1 MNAVMPNALRSRP
14 ARWRPCRGVAFGL
27 VALCV
32 AVAAQARC
40 SRPLQAPVAPIGLG
54 VTVEGGQVG
63 GVYPTV
69 LREWA
74 VQQGCELQFS
84 PVPRARQELLLEN
97 GHADLMIPASRSSR
111 RDAWGDFVPLLQA
124 RPAAISLG
132 GRRLYLSDLDQVL
145 ARKELRLA
153 VVRGF
158 DFGERYREVLAQ
170 LRQAGRLVEEVDA
183 VAVARVLQA
192 GMADLT
198 VMTPTI
204 MWGALQGDDRISPLA
219 EQLRVDALQD
229 FDWSETGVYL
239 SRQALAEPDRRHLMQ
254 MFRDPRLSQRVWTL
268 TVEAYAGLPLEGWMR
283 PVPTPPLSAA
293 KPSRRG
299 PSSP

>member
-1 MNAVMPNALRSRP
+1 MVQ
-14 ARWRPCRGVAFGL
+14 
-27 VALCV
+27 
-32 AVAAQARC
+32 AQC
-40 SRPLQAPVAPIGLG
+40 SRPLLAPVAPIGLG
-54 VTVEGGQVG
+54 VTVDGPQVA

-74 VQQGCELQFS
+74 VQQGCSLQFS

-97 GHADLMIPASRSSR
+97 GHADLMVPASRSAK

-132 GRRLYLSDLDQVL
+132 GRRLNLTDLGQVQ
-145 ARKELRLA
+145 ARKELRVA

-158 DFGERYREVLAQ
+158 DFGERYRDTVAQ

-204 MWGALQGDDRISPLA
+204 MWGALQGDERLRPLA
-219 EQLRVDALQD
+219 DRLRVDALQD
-229 FDWSETGVYL
+229 FDWSDSGVYL
-239 SRQALAEPDRRHLMQ
+239 SRLTLSESERRRLGQ
-254 MFRDPRLSQRVWTL
+254 ELRDGRLHQRVWAL

-283 PVPTPPLSAA
+283 PVPASAPLSEAR
-293 KPSRRG
+293 PSRRA